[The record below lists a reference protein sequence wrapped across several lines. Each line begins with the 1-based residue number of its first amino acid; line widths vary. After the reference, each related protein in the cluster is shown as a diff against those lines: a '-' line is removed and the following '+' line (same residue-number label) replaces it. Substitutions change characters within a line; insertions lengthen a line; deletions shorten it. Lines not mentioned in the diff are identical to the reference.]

1 MDIRNSLDGL
11 RSLLG
16 VNPTA
21 PRSRRRR
28 KGSSGNDRK
37 RVRQRPGDVEQRGQ

>member
-21 PRSRRRR
+21 PVCAAVQREHGHERERIRF
-28 KGSSGNDRK
+28 
-37 RVRQRPGDVEQRGQ
+37 RPGDVQQRGQ

>member
-16 VNPTA
+16 VNPTPAQA
-21 PRSRRRR
+21 PAAA
-28 KGSSGNDRK
+28 GGAAATRK
-37 RVRQRPGDVEQRGQ
+37 RVAIPTGRP